1 MNNFSYHEKHL
12 IAESFPFV
20 ELSYNKD
27 ISYKKV
33 FINAN
38 KLQEANPS
46 FNNKNKNIYMIIPK
60 GGKAFLWFTY
70 WNNKPV
76 CITLP
81 LTSNNTQI
89 NINKINIQSVCFS
102 SELSLQ
108 TIVYGTLFTTT
119 NNTTNKEN
127 IINNFSCENIFYYK
141 GTPVARNYGM
151 TNKLL
156 LLGNLF
162 KNNEIKQKSYTNPHF
177 IIGLPIINNYSYNDV
192 VSILK
197 ALPYPVYGI
206 KLINPLKDKENLPC
220 VYINYLNTA
229 APMSLPVPA
238 MPVPAVP
245 MALPVPV
252 VPVPAVPMAL
262 PVPAVHVPAVPMAL
276 PVPAMPVP
284 AVPMALPVPAVH
296 VPAVPMALP
305 VPAVHVK
312 NIHKKGNVI
321 EGFFKVKTGISE
333 DNYELYCYDSSGA
346 YNEPYDIALISTYKK
361 SVLMN
366 NIFRNI
372 KENKNLDL
380 LEESDNEEEFENI
393 NIDKFVDI
401 NKIIIMRCVY
411 NRRFKK
417 WEPMEEI
424 NEKYV
429 NKIKLITQKELQ
441 QFN

>member
-1 MNNFSYHEKHL
+1 MSNLSYHDKHL

-20 ELSYNKD
+20 ELSYDKD

-33 FINAN
+33 FINT
-38 KLQEANPS
+38 
-46 FNNKNKNIYMIIPK
+46 NNNNNNNNNIYMIIPK
-60 GGKAFLWFTY
+60 GSKAFLWFTY

-76 CITLP
+76 CISLP

-89 NINKINIQSVCFS
+89 NINKINIQSACFS

-119 NNTTNKEN
+119 NNTTNNNNNNNNKEN

-141 GTPVARNYGM
+141 GTAISRKYGM

-192 VSILK
+192 ISILK

-206 KLINPLKDKENLPC
+206 KLINSLKDKENLPS
-220 VYINYLNTA
+220 VYINYLNTN
-229 APMSLPVPA
+229 APAFVPA
-238 MPVPAVP
+238 ILVPAP
-245 MALPVPV
+245 L
-252 VPVPAVPMAL
+252 VPVPAPLAL
-262 PVPAVHVPAVPMAL
+262 APAKH
-276 PVPAMPVP
+276 
-284 AVPMALPVPAVH
+284 
-296 VPAVPMALP
+296 
-305 VPAVHVK
+305 
-312 NIHKKGNVI
+312 IHKKGNII
-321 EGFFKVKTGISE
+321 EGLFKVKAGISE
-333 DNYELYCYDSSGA
+333 DNYELYCYDSSGS
-346 YNEPYDIALISTYKK
+346 YNVPYDVALISTYKN

-401 NKIIIMRCVY
+401 NKIITMRCVY

-417 WEPMEEI
+417 WEPVEEI

>member
-1 MNNFSYHEKHL
+1 MNNLSYHEKHL

-119 NNTTNKEN
+119 NNTTNNTTNKEN

-229 APMSLPVPA
+229 APVSLPVPA

-245 MALPVPV
+245 MALPVP
-252 VPVPAVPMAL
+252 
-262 PVPAVHVPAVPMAL
+262 AL

-284 AVPMALPVPAVH
+284 AVH
-296 VPAVPMALP
+296 VPALPMALP

>member
-1 MNNFSYHEKHL
+1 MSNLSYHDKHL
-12 IAESFPFV
+12 IAEAFPFV
-20 ELSYNKD
+20 ELSYDKD

-33 FINAN
+33 FIN
-38 KLQEANPS
+38 
-46 FNNKNKNIYMIIPK
+46 NNNNNNNNNIYMIIPK
-60 GGKAFLWFTY
+60 GSKAFLWFTY

-76 CITLP
+76 CISLP

-89 NINKINIQSVCFS
+89 NINKINIQSACFS

-108 TIVYGTLFTTT
+108 TIVYGTLFTVT
-119 NNTTNKEN
+119 NNTTNNNNNKEN

-141 GTPVARNYGM
+141 GTAISRKYGM

-177 IIGLPIINNYSYNDV
+177 IIGLPIINNYSYNAV

-206 KLINPLKDKENLPC
+206 KLINPLKDKENLPS
-220 VYINYLNTA
+220 VYINYLNTN
-229 APMSLPVPA
+229 APAFVPAPLVPVPAPLALVPAPLVPVPAPLALVPVPAPLALVPAPLVPVPA
-238 MPVPAVP
+238 MLALVPAP
-245 MALPVPV
+245 LAL
-252 VPVPAVPMAL
+252 VPAK
-262 PVPAVHVPAVPMAL
+262 H
-276 PVPAMPVP
+276 
-284 AVPMALPVPAVH
+284 
-296 VPAVPMALP
+296 
-305 VPAVHVK
+305 
-312 NIHKKGNVI
+312 IHKKGNII
-321 EGFFKVKTGISE
+321 EGFFKVKAGISE
-333 DNYELYCYDSSGA
+333 DNYELYCYDSSDS
-346 YNEPYDIALISTYKK
+346 YKDPYDVALISTYKK

-417 WEPMEEI
+417 WEPIEEI

-441 QFN
+441 QFY

>member
-1 MNNFSYHEKHL
+1 MNNLSYHEKHL

-108 TIVYGTLFTTT
+108 TIVYGTLFTTTNNTT

-245 MALPVPV
+245 MALPVP
-252 VPVPAVPMAL
+252 
-262 PVPAVHVPAVPMAL
+262 AVHVPALPMAL
-276 PVPAMPVP
+276 P
-284 AVPMALPVPAVH
+284 

>member
-1 MNNFSYHEKHL
+1 MNNLSYLDKHL

-20 ELSYNKD
+20 ELSYDKD

-33 FINAN
+33 FINTN
-38 KLQEANPS
+38 KLQESSPS
-46 FNNKNKNIYMIIPK
+46 FNNNNNNNNNNIYMIIPK

-76 CITLP
+76 CISLP

-89 NINKINIQSVCFS
+89 NINKINIQSACFS

-108 TIVYGTLFTTT
+108 TIVYGTLFTVTNNTINNTT
-119 NNTTNKEN
+119 NNTTNNNNNNKEN

-141 GTPVARNYGM
+141 GTAVSRKYGM

-177 IIGLPIINNYSYNDV
+177 IIGLPIINNYSYNAV

-206 KLINPLKDKENLPC
+206 KLINPLKDKENLPS
-220 VYINYLNTA
+220 VYINYLNTN
-229 APMSLPVPA
+229 APAFVPA
-238 MPVPAVP
+238 P
-245 MALPVPV
+245 L
-252 VPVPAVPMAL
+252 VPVPAPLAL
-262 PVPAVHVPAVPMAL
+262 VPVPAPLVPAPL
-276 PVPAMPVP
+276 VPAPLVP
-284 AVPMALPVPAVH
+284 APLVPAKH
-296 VPAVPMALP
+296 
-305 VPAVHVK
+305 
-312 NIHKKGNVI
+312 IHKKGNII
-321 EGFFKVKTGISE
+321 EGFFKVKAGISE
-333 DNYELYCYDSSGA
+333 DNYELYCYDSSCS
-346 YNEPYDIALISTYKK
+346 YNDPCGVALISTYKK

-401 NKIIIMRCVY
+401 NKIITMRCVY

-417 WEPMEEI
+417 WEPIEEI

-429 NKIKLITQKELQ
+429 NKIKLITQKELHK
-441 QFN
+441 FY

>member
-1 MNNFSYHEKHL
+1 MNNLSYHEKHL

-46 FNNKNKNIYMIIPK
+46 FNNNNKNIYMIIPK

-76 CITLP
+76 CISLP
-81 LTSNNTQI
+81 LTLNNTQI

-108 TIVYGTLFTTT
+108 TIVYGTLFTTINNTT

-141 GTPVARNYGM
+141 GTLVARNYGM

-206 KLINPLKDKENLPC
+206 KLINPLKDRENLPC

-238 MPVPAVP
+238 VPMALPMPAVP
-245 MALPVPV
+245 MALPV
-252 VPVPAVPMAL
+252 
-262 PVPAVHVPAVPMAL
+262 H
-276 PVPAMPVP
+276 
-284 AVPMALPVPAVH
+284 
-296 VPAVPMALP
+296 

-441 QFN
+441 HFN